1 MNAAPAPLA
10 RAPLRDVQ
18 FWDRIARKYAQ
29 DPVADPEGYARSVR
43 RCQELLG
50 PTARVLE
57 LGCGTGTTALQLAP
71 QVAEYTGTD
80 LSPEMIT
87 IAEEKRAAAGVSAL
101 RFVVSAATDPQ
112 AEDGRYD
119 AVLAMNL
126 LHLVPDLGATL
137 AQVYARL
144 APGGLFISKTACLS
158 DMNPLIRLVLPL
170 MRWVGKAP
178 ATVRCFTGGELEVIV
193 RAAGFEVVAV
203 ERHAS
208 KGRDARP
215 FIVARK
221 PGPAAR

>member
-10 RAPLRDVQ
+10 RAPLRDAQ
-18 FWDRIARKYAQ
+18 FWDRIARTYAQ

-43 RCQELLG
+43 RCQALLG

-87 IAEEKRAAAGVSAL
+87 IAEEKRAAAGVSAV
-101 RFVVSAATDPQ
+101 RFVVAEATDPLPG
-112 AEDGRYD
+112 DGLYD

-126 LHLVPDLGATL
+126 LHLVPDLPATL

-144 APGGLFISKTACLS
+144 APGGLFISKTACLT

-178 ATVRCFTGGELEVIV
+178 ATVRCFTGGELEVVV

-221 PGPAAR
+221 PGPAGP